1 MNVLKH
7 HEEIYN
13 QILSLIFLDEKKK
26 LSKLL
31 QNVIIF
37 LLLFLLISLG
47 QHQNQIIF

>member
-13 QILSLIFLDEKKK
+13 QILSLIFLDEKKIIK
-26 LSKLL
+26 IATKCCY
-31 QNVIIF
+31 IF